1 MTGEDLDN
9 FENAL
14 GENGLV
20 SVFIPT
26 TPNPA
31 NGYLV
36 MLNPRDF
43 VETDVAVSDAI
54 SFVISMGT
62 IGATNKILKKS
73 HFNS

>member
-1 MTGEDLDN
+1 
-9 FENAL
+9 
-14 GENGLV
+14 LV

-43 VETDVAVSDAI
+43 VETDVPVSDAI
-54 SFVISMGT
+54 SFVISM
-62 IGATNKILKKS
+62 
-73 HFNS
+73 